1 MKNIFTYGFVFLLVL
16 ACKKS
21 DNSIDKVLEN
31 YGQGAV
37 LRTIDQSGE
46 FNYYAISSSS
56 FTATI
61 EAHYKEDGGL
71 MQNVEIFVSAD
82 GGTEAK
88 LRTLMPS
95 DFQVGPTGLPRAT
108 FTVTLAEVQNTIS
121 FSVWRNVAI
130 RLQHN
135 LTDGLSFTAKD
146 AASSLTGSYFASP
159 YQYNLIVGCFV
170 TDGSAIPGKYT
181 MNMVDSYGDSWNGA
195 KLVVVVDG
203 VTSEYTLADGASGS
217 FTHTITSG
225 STMSFSF
232 ASGDYDEEVTY

>member
-21 DNSIDKVLEN
+21 DNSIEKVLEN

-82 GGTEAK
+82 GGTEA

-108 FTVTLAEVQNTIS
+108 FT
-121 FSVWRNVAI
+121 
-130 RLQHN
+130 
-135 LTDGLSFTAKD
+135 DG
-146 AASSLTGSYFASP
+146 G
-159 YQYNLIVGCFV
+159 
-170 TDGSAIPGKYT
+170 
-181 MNMVDSYGDSWNGA
+181 GA
-195 KLVVVVDG
+195 KHHQ
-203 VTSEYTLADGASGS
+203 
-217 FTHTITSG
+217 F
-225 STMSFSF
+225 
-232 ASGDYDEEVTY
+232 